1 MRGLTALALLPLS
14 TVAGAEEWV
23 VVRKPSDP
31 GQAGT
36 PVILVDSTSIEIL
49 DNGIRRARH
58 KTNFLGRRFEVE
70 KFGPIDFV
78 CGWKPK

>member
-1 MRGLTALALLPLS
+1 MRGLTALALLLLS

-23 VVRKPSDP
+23 VVRDP
-31 GQAGT
+31 GQTGT